1 MLPLTLR
8 QWLGIGLGKISLSF
22 FFEME
27 EFYLSRSKY
36 PFEQQYNDI
45 WFFQMLS
52 QLKLSGKLYI
62 PDLDLWFNKKGEE
75 CEPYEGNTY
84 IEQMKPEYAS

>member
-1 MLPLTLR
+1 M
-8 QWLGIGLGKISLSF
+8 KSIS
-22 FFEME
+22 EKYYP
-27 EFYLSRSKY
+27 YLD

-75 CEPYEGNTY
+75 CEP
-84 IEQMKPEYAS
+84 

>member
-1 MLPLTLR
+1 MIAFSQKYYP
-8 QWLGIGLGKISLSF
+8 
-22 FFEME
+22 
-27 EFYLSRSKY
+27 YLNEY
-36 PFEQQYNDI
+36 EQQYNDI

-52 QLKLSGKLYI
+52 QLKLGGKLYI